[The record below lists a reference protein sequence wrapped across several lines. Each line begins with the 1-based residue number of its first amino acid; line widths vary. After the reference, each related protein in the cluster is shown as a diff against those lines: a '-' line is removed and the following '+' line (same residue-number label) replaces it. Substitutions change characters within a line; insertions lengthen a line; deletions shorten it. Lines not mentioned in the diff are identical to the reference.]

1 MNQWLRRR
9 LPTPEQVGRNRWLRW
24 LGPSLL
30 HPRLWH
36 MSRRG
41 IAAGAGIGVF
51 FAFLIPIAQIPLSV
65 GTAVVLRANI
75 PVAIASTLV
84 NNPLTFPPVYYAAW
98 KVGSALL
105 GEEADEANAPVK
117 SALRRFSRAQAMA
130 LLAEVA
136 HMDDAR
142 AIRACVEER
151 LRREGVPV
159 RVRI

>member
-1 MNQWLRRR
+1 MGYDTL
-9 LPTPEQVGRNRWLRW
+9 
-24 LGPSLL
+24 S
-30 HPRLWH
+30 
-36 MSRRG
+36 MS
-41 IAAGAGIGVF
+41 VTN
-51 FAFLIPIAQIPLSV
+51 L
-65 GTAVVLRANI
+65 
-75 PVAIASTLV
+75 
-84 NNPLTFPPVYYAAW
+84 
-98 KVGSALL
+98 
-105 GEEADEANAPVK
+105 APVK